1 MKLPAD
7 IRYCT
12 YAAISMAAI
21 RRVVRRISAVLPR
34 RGFGRRANGTQVRY
48 NVALRGVSRFPVEVG
63 LFSSLNTAHF
73 IAGKIE
79 RSLNFVLQNDLAPEW
94 FKDYEVTRST
104 GKKFSCFVMETSWPA
119 DDNIDSDIEESHK
132 LLIVNE
138 DKLGS
143 EVAIYLYE
151 HIKTWLGED

>member
-1 MKLPAD
+1 MAFPAD

-21 RRVVRRISAVLPR
+21 RRVVRRISAVIPR
-34 RGFGRRANGTQVRY
+34 RGFRRANGTQVRY

-63 LFSSLNTAHF
+63 LFSTLNTAHF

-79 RSLNFVLQNDLAPEW
+79 RSLNFVLQNNLAPEW
-94 FKDYEVTRST
+94 FKDYEVTRT
-104 GKKFSCFVMETSWPA
+104 GKKLSCFVMETTWPA
-119 DDNIDSDIEESHK
+119 EDKIDSDIEESHK
-132 LLIVNE
+132 LLLVNE
-138 DKLGS
+138 DRLGA